1 MSIGNEIITVLSRVV
16 NSTKSINVTRG
27 ATPLNHFNGATV
39 STYNAGYVISL
50 GTTVGDASIFSY
62 NSTTQKI
69 VFVYNYGQTVS
80 SINPIDLSTVFFDQE
95 QRLAGMISV
104 QDPIRCFEFS
114 LDNTSF
120 TRNQLIDIKEDYR
133 YIFDSSHSSMSDV
146 EFDISPSKNLNL
158 KTLEALRGNNVL
170 DVKFGFGPRIATNNY
185 STKSEVSFNNKI

>member
-146 EFDISPSKNLNL
+146 EFD
-158 KTLEALRGNNVL
+158 LRN
-170 DVKFGFGPRIATNNY
+170 FI
-185 STKSEVSFNNKI
+185 